1 MYFAGFFVLVSLSL
15 IEMADRTSG
24 FWDNRWNLVKFVLYV
39 VLMCMFRNN
48 GLYALI
54 LLIPICFFCFKER
67 RKATII
73 LFMLS
78 MLIYVSYQN
87 ILLPSLG
94 VKSGNIREMMS
105 IPCQQLAKC
114 MLKLRKRIRMRKRSS
129 IGIDTGKKYYG
140 LSI

>member
-1 MYFAGFFVLVSLSL
+1 MEFSQVCF
-15 IEMADRTSG
+15 
-24 FWDNRWNLVKFVLYV
+24 V

-105 IPCQQLAKC
+105 IPCQQLAKVYVETPEAYTDEEKEALLELIPEKNIQ
-114 MLKLRKRIRMRKRSS
+114 MSWHQSDFITVLYWGLWWNNGRI
-129 IGIDTGKKYYG
+129 I
-140 LSI
+140 

>member
-1 MYFAGFFVLVSLSL
+1 
-15 IEMADRTSG
+15 
-24 FWDNRWNLVKFVLYV
+24 
-39 VLMCMFRNN
+39 
-48 GLYALI
+48 
-54 LLIPICFFCFKER
+54 
-67 RKATII
+67 
-73 LFMLS
+73 MLS

-105 IPCQQLAKC
+105 IPCQQLAKVYVETPEAYTDEG
-114 MLKLRKRIRMRKRSS
+114 KRSS